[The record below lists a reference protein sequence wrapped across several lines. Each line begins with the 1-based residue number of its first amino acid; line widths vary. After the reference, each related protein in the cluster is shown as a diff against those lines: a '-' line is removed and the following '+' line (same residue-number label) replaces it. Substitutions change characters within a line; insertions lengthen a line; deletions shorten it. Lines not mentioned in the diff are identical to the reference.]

1 MIRIL
6 KLFAA
11 SYLRLGERKRSENV
25 SFPYFSRPKN
35 SSLHPMCY
43 LPRTCNN
50 PEGGRR
56 TTVWCSLRT
65 TNMSGSD
72 AFCREEFRADG
83 GGGKETLGNHFCNS
97 QESRGFVGSYILQF
111 PSAADCCT
119 QVRKTGGNKSPREDG
134 NFVGN
139 REGRIFSSS
148 SSTFSKSRISVL
160 FFLPPNQPRP
170 DPSPLFLSEEFGRRG
185 LEEEGGN
192 I

>member
-1 MIRIL
+1 MLAFHIFSSKELFSPSFVLPATHLQQPRRREKNHGLVQPPDNQHVWLRCILQRRI
-6 KLFAA
+6 
-11 SYLRLGERKRSENV
+11 
-25 SFPYFSRPKN
+25 
-35 SSLHPMCY
+35 
-43 LPRTCNN
+43 PR
-50 PEGGRR
+50 
-56 TTVWCSLRT
+56 
-65 TNMSGSD
+65 
-72 AFCREEFRADG
+72 DG

-111 PSAADCCT
+111 SSAADCCT

-134 NFVGN
+134 NFVGK
-139 REGRIFSSS
+139 REGRIFSS